1 MASSRQR
8 PLPDLP
14 LRRRDALRLLL
25 AAAPPAAAL
34 LAADS
39 PATLTALRARSPA
52 AGEPPGQNPAGERP
66 AVGQPAVD
74 KDGPAASSTPATMAG
89 WGSSTMAGM
98 AAELESLAAD
108 HGWAYVDG
116 GAGGQTAEQILARLG
131 SRPARMASGQVPARG
146 PVVLS
151 TGTMSSRSP
160 AAFDAWGTLAGIP
173 GHLTKD
179 GGSHLGY
186 TFLRTLPGDAR
197 EIPDGTLFIPATER
211 PVRTGINH
219 LNIGKNNLSGR
230 HGGSKDP
237 SRIVAWTGEAHDWLA
252 ESGARVLVWGHF
264 PNTGTPRSSPV
275 RKRILRVN
283 AELRE
288 RYGHRYLDLHGLV
301 TGDEV
306 WELAGV
312 RPTAEDRREQKLGN
326 KPPGLSKDRAH
337 LSAAG
342 RRAVRLV
349 VERRLADLGWFTA
362 AHPPLRAAAL
372 PQWPPLG

>member
-1 MASSRQR
+1 VASSRQR
-8 PLPDLP
+8 SVPDLP

-39 PATLTALRARSPA
+39 PATLTPLRARSPA
-52 AGEPPGQNPAGERP
+52 GRPTAGNPAGE
-66 AVGQPAVD
+66 QPAAR
-74 KDGPAASSTPATMAG
+74 GATPAAAPGTPATMAG

-98 AAELESLAAD
+98 AAELESLAAG

-131 SRPARMASGQVPARG
+131 SRPARMDTGQVPARG
-146 PVVLS
+146 PVVLT
-151 TGTMSSRSP
+151 TGSMSARSP

-173 GHLTKD
+173 GHLSKD
-179 GGSHLGY
+179 GGSQPGY

-197 EIPDGTLFIPATER
+197 ELPAGTLFIPATEM
-211 PVRTGINH
+211 PVRIGINH

-230 HGGSKDP
+230 HGGSRDVA
-237 SRIVAWTGEAHDWLA
+237 RIVAWTGEAHDWLA
-252 ESGARVLVWGHF
+252 ASGARVLVWGHF

-283 AELRE
+283 EELRA
-288 RYGHRYLDLHGLV
+288 RYGNRYLDLHGLV
-301 TGDEV
+301 TGNDV
-306 WELAGV
+306 WELSGV

-337 LSAAG
+337 LGAAG
-342 RRAVRLV
+342 RRAVRIA

-372 PQWPPLG
+372 PQWPPPE

>member
-1 MASSRQR
+1 MASSRQG

-39 PATLTALRARSPA
+39 PHSLAPLRARSPA
-52 AGEPPGQNPAGERP
+52 APGERP
-66 AVGQPAVD
+66 PGENAAAEH
-74 KDGPAASSTPATMAG
+74 PAAADADPVVASTAPATMAG

-131 SRPARMASGQVPARG
+131 SRPARMDAGQVPARG
-146 PVVLS
+146 AVVLTTDS
-151 TGTMSSRSP
+151 MNSRSP
-160 AAFDAWGTLAGIP
+160 ASFDAWGTLAGIP

-179 GGSHLGY
+179 GGSQPGY
-186 TFLRTLPGDAR
+186 TFLRTLPGAAR
-197 EIPDGTLFIPATER
+197 EVPAGTPFIPATEL
-211 PVRTGINH
+211 PVRIGINH
-219 LNIGKNNLSGR
+219 LNIGKNNLTGGHR
-230 HGGSKDP
+230 GSKDP
-237 SRIVAWTGEAHDWLA
+237 ARIAAWTGEAHDWLTA
-252 ESGARVLVWGHF
+252 SGARVLVWGHF

-283 AELRE
+283 EELRT
-288 RYGHRYLDLHGLV
+288 RYGSRYLDLHGLV

-306 WELAGV
+306 WDLAGV
-312 RPTAEDRREQKLGN
+312 RPTVQDRREQKLGN

-349 VERRLADLGWFTA
+349 VERRLADLGWFTRA
-362 AHPPLRAAAL
+362 QPPLRAAAL
-372 PQWPPLG
+372 PRWPSQG